1 MAHRIDDKWLWF
13 AFGIFAFFAAKGV
26 QNAMQD
32 VVRLTELDADQYPS
46 EKEDAGHPE
55 HSIPLHTLRTL
66 IKHPNRSIASS
77 AEHIV
82 IKRFASWPGASDILR
97 NDLLSGDE
105 DIRRQARQAV
115 RFLQEW
121 GLDLADG
128 YGNLPFDR
136 ARNQMPMMDRSEWDM
151 LAEESPD
158 EEMLDSGVVARL
170 EELEALN
177 EISHDDLARQARF
190 AGWDNF
196 PHPRPSNTGSAE
208 AERRRRRREA
218 MVLHEGSGGIVEG
231 DIIRPRGR

>member
-1 MAHRIDDKWLWF
+1 MALPE
-13 AFGIFAFFAAKGV
+13 A
-26 QNAMQD
+26 
-32 VVRLTELDADQYPS
+32 TE
-46 EKEDAGHPE
+46 
-55 HSIPLHTLRTL
+55 
-66 IKHPNRSIASS
+66 
-77 AEHIV
+77 
-82 IKRFASWPGASDILR
+82 ILR
-97 NDLLSGDE
+97 KDLTSEDE

-121 GLDLADG
+121 GLDLADS

-136 ARNQMPMMDRSEWDM
+136 VGNQMPVMDRSEWDM
-151 LAEESPD
+151 LAEESHD

-177 EISHDDLARQARF
+177 ENGHDDLAGQARF

-196 PHPRPSNTGSAE
+196 PHPRRPNTGSAE

-218 MVLHEGSGGIVEG
+218 MVLHEGDGGIVEG